1 MYKTAYTVVDG
12 KVTTLETE
20 KWPDNITTEA
30 VTELAQLRGVS
41 TIKMLEEL
49 AGQKV
54 VRFCRIYGVVR
65 LCRIYGFKWADVGM
79 RRDVYIHTSKLLPTP
94 AELLAN
100 ADITKER

>member
-12 KVTTLETE
+12 KVTTLETV

-41 TIKMLEEL
+41 TIEMLEEL
-49 AGQKV
+49 VGQKV
-54 VRFCRIYGVVR
+54 VRFCRS
-65 LCRIYGFKWADVGM
+65 YGFKRANVGM